1 MTLKAKFLVVGAA
14 LVAAWVIL
22 PGAVERFLLVYPTPE
37 TESTFFRSF
46 TPGDVVQ
53 RFVCGPSGGLDGKSA
68 GAGVGYATHQKDFDR
83 YFAIHASDW
92 VPMMRTLQEEISS
105 LLSAEGAQI
114 QSQSGDLSAGFSV
127 HYKSGTSV
135 GVIGVEPLKTVDAVK
150 RLYGPSG
157 ICKGAIAV
165 ELKVSVQEKW
175 YEKEPGAP
183 PEFMAQRN

>member
-46 TPGDVVQ
+46 TPEDVVQ
-53 RFVCGPSGGLDGKSA
+53 RFVCGPGGGLDGQSA

-135 GVIGVEPLKTVDAVK
+135 GVIGVEPLKSLDPDALRPNRV
-150 RLYGPSG
+150 
-157 ICKGAIAV
+157 CKGGIAV
-165 ELKVSVQEKW
+165 RLKVSVEEKW